1 MTEEQKRQYEAVFS
15 WLSGVMDMDETCTE
29 ELCTQWS
36 SDCGRCIAHKI
47 LSDPRIRILDKD
59 QEWIEPTDIAT
70 PQDAKGKTKNQWFL
84 DGQVLMYE
92 RMRRTNFMRVIPKEK
107 E

>member
-59 QEWIEPTDIAT
+59 Q
-70 PQDAKGKTKNQWFL
+70 TKNQWFL